1 MAIARNPASEKNRY
15 YRVQIYKRLNQIDKA
30 VADCRIIV
38 EKNPHHVDALRE
50 IRGTPGQ
57 LRLRK
62 HTGQVEKT
70 HELRTLR
77 KDIARLET
85 VLTEKKAKAPAAA

>member
-1 MAIARNPASEKNRY
+1 MTPKEIRELSP
-15 YRVQIYKRLNQIDKA
+15 
-30 VADCRIIV
+30 V
-38 EKNPHHVDALRE
+38 EITTKLRE
-50 IRGTPGQ
+50 IREQLLQ

-62 HTGQVEKT
+62 QTGQVEKT

-85 VLTEKKAKAPAAA
+85 ILNQKKSAPKAA